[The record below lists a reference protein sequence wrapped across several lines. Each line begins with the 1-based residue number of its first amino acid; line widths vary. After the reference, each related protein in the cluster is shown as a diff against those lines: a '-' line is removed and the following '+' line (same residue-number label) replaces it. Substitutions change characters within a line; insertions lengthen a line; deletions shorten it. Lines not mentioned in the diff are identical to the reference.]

1 MRMDARKAAEKQK
14 QEIQL
19 KFESMR
25 KRGKVKK
32 QDLARI
38 TFTRNNSLR
47 NQSIAEVPEQELE
60 PVFSIH
66 RRSETAITKTDVKIS
81 GKKKKMVKPKLDL
94 SVYLAPFHSNKK

>member
-32 QDLARI
+32 
-38 TFTRNNSLR
+38 
-47 NQSIAEVPEQELE
+47 
-60 PVFSIH
+60 
-66 RRSETAITKTDVKIS
+66 
-81 GKKKKMVKPKLDL
+81 
-94 SVYLAPFHSNKK
+94 